1 MTCDFEFI
9 IIKTVIKNRKGGVVL
24 PEAMGASARI
34 AVIAVFLLLWGGL
47 NFYLGWRGWHYF
59 GGYIYNYKIIY
70 WTLLIFLAASYFLG
84 RWGNHHQPGVI
95 SDGLIWIG
103 SYWMAFLLYALL
115 MNVLIDLIGYMDKAW
130 GFLPEFIH
138 HSSSIIVAVFILS
151 IIIGL
156 VYGTFNANRPVI
168 NQYHIILPKQAG
180 DRESLHIVMVSD
192 IHLGNIV
199 GRNRLI
205 GLTERVNQLNPELVL
220 LVGDII
226 DGDIRP
232 FQKQNMGEIMKS
244 IQAPLG
250 VYAVPGNHEYLG
262 GQYRQ
267 LLAALED
274 CGVTVLRDQSLLLD
288 DFYLVGRDDKISR
301 QRKPLAV
308 VLAGINKNYPIILM
322 DHNPT
327 DIEESLLNQVDLHL
341 SGHTHQ
347 GQFWPLNLFTD
358 RIFAQDWGYL
368 RQDKMQIIVSDGY
381 GTWGPPIRIG
391 NRPEIVEI
399 TIEFK

>member
-1 MTCDFEFI
+1 M
-9 IIKTVIKNRKGGVVL
+9 
-24 PEAMGASARI
+24 PEAMGASARMIFI
-34 AVIAVFLLLWGGL
+34 AMFLFIWGGL

-59 GGYIYNYKIIY
+59 GSYIHYKSIY
-70 WTLLIFLAASYFLG
+70 WIMLIFLASSYFLG

-103 SYWMAFLLYALL
+103 SYWMAFFLYALL
-115 MNVLIDLIGYMDKAW
+115 VNVLIDLVVYMDKVW
-130 GFLPEFIH
+130 GFLPEYIH
-138 HSSSIIVAVFILS
+138 HSGSMIAAVLFLFIL
-151 IIIGL
+151 IGL
-156 VYGTFNANRPVI
+156 VYGTVNANRPVI
-168 NQYHIILPKQAG
+168 NQYHVIIPKQAG
-180 DRESLHIVMVSD
+180 DRESLHMVMVSD

-199 GRNRLI
+199 GRDRLI
-205 GLTERVNQLNPELVL
+205 ELTERVNQLNPEIVL

-232 FQKQNMGEIMKS
+232 FEKQNMGEMMKS

-267 LLAALED
+267 LLAALEN
-274 CGVTVLRDQSLLLD
+274 CGVIVLRDQSIWLD
-288 DFYLVGRDDKISR
+288 DFYLLGRDDKFSR
-301 QRKPLAV
+301 NRKPLTE
-308 VLAGINKNYPIILM
+308 LMNGIDRKYPIILM

-327 DIEESLLNQVDLHL
+327 DIEESVQNQVDLHL

-368 RQDKMQIIVSDGY
+368 RWNDTQIIVSDGY

-391 NRPEIVEI
+391 NRPEIVDI
-399 TIEFK
+399 TIDFK